1 MQIIKQL
8 YEIALR
14 KREPA
19 DLNYSLE
26 TAIILTMTIIF
37 LRYVS
42 FAQMESLSSPAF
54 YAVLSI
60 IGELALIYALLKSKQ
75 KNNRFVQTVT
85 ALFGVTLLMST
96 VILLVAVIPIVQL
109 TILFLMIWSL
119 YLMIV
124 ILRSAL
130 DCSTPVAILL
140 TIAYNA
146 AGYLLVV
153 ILMPKFQTEM
163 LLELDKIA
171 AAYEQAKEAA
181 QQQAN

>member
-8 YEIALR
+8 YEITLR
-14 KREPA
+14 KRQPA

-26 TAIILTMTIIF
+26 TAIILTITIIF
-37 LRYVS
+37 LRYYS
-42 FAQMESLSSPAF
+42 FSKMESLSSPAL
-54 YAVLSI
+54 YSMLSI
-60 IGELALIYALLKSKQ
+60 VGELALIFALLKSQQ
-75 KNNRFVQTVT
+75 KDNRFVQTVT

-96 VILLVAVIPIVQL
+96 AILIAAMIPFVQL
-109 TILFLMIWSL
+109 TILFLMVWSL

-130 DCSTPVAILL
+130 ECSTPVAILL

-163 LLELDKIA
+163 LLEIEKIS
-171 AAYEQAKEAA
+171 AAYEQAKIAA

>member
-8 YEIALR
+8 YEITLR
-14 KREPA
+14 KRQPA

-26 TAIILTMTIIF
+26 TAIVLTMTMIF
-37 LRYVS
+37 LRYYS
-42 FAQMESLSSPAF
+42 YSQMESLTSPAF

-60 IGELALIYALLKSKQ
+60 TGELGLIYALLKSKQ
-75 KNNRFVQTVT
+75 KDNRFVQTVT
-85 ALFGVTLLMST
+85 ALFGITLLMSIA
-96 VILLVAVIPIVQL
+96 ILVAAVIPFVQL

-130 DCSTPVAILL
+130 DCSTLMAILL
-140 TIAYNA
+140 TVAYNA

-153 ILMPKFQTEM
+153 ILMPKFQTEI
-163 LLELDKIA
+163 LLEFEKIA
-171 AAYEQAKEAA
+171 AAIEQAKEAA